1 MDVLLTAESERFT
14 NDPRPHGRMF
24 VRDTINVSMYLSYE
38 FAMNL
43 FHWEVEILR
52 VIYDI
57 KELLMTSRYFGFYR
71 PQCICGK
78 VMFSQ
83 ASVILFT
90 GEECLT
96 DTHKPLA
103 DTFLGRHIP
112 GQTPPYPSRHP
123 PRQTLPTPPPPGRHC
138 PGNTHNLS
146 RRLLLWTV
154 HILLEY
160 ILVLHNAINIWVNQI
175 GEFGLKIHYREFF
188 INVLRD
194 VKCEPTFTRLWWGFA
209 HKECKIPG
217 VL

>member
-38 FAMNL
+38 FPMNL
-43 FHWEVEILR
+43 FHWEVEILW

-57 KELLMTSRYFGFYR
+57 KKLLMTSRYFGFYR

-90 GEECLT
+90 GGGECLT
-96 DTHKPLA
+96 DTPWVDTSPGRHSPWA
-103 DTFLGRHIP
+103 DTS
-112 GQTPPYPSRHP
+112 QADTPS
-123 PRQTLPTPPPPGRHC
+123 PPGRHPPPVRHC
-138 PGNTHNLS
+138 PGHTDTLS

-160 ILVLHNAINIWVNQI
+160 ILVLHNAINI
-175 GEFGLKIHYREFF
+175 
-188 INVLRD
+188 
-194 VKCEPTFTRLWWGFA
+194 
-209 HKECKIPG
+209 
-217 VL
+217 

>member
-57 KELLMTSRYFGFYR
+57 KKLLMTSRYFGFYR

-90 GEECLT
+90 GGGVS
-96 DTHKPLA
+96 DRYP
-103 DTFLGRHIP
+103 LGRHISGQTLPLGRHLP
-112 GQTPPYPSRHP
+112 GRHLPGRHLPGRHPPTRQTPPQSDTAPGTQTPSADGYCCGLY
-123 PRQTLPTPPPPGRHC
+123 TSYW
-138 PGNTHNLS
+138 NTFLFYIMLS
-146 RRLLLWTV
+146 
-154 HILLEY
+154 IYE
-160 ILVLHNAINIWVNQI
+160 
-175 GEFGLKIHYREFF
+175 
-188 INVLRD
+188 
-194 VKCEPTFTRLWWGFA
+194 
-209 HKECKIPG
+209 
-217 VL
+217 